1 MFNYRKFSAVEEDDD
16 FMKESPKTPKSGS
29 QRKLSN
35 IFGSA
40 TTMKEVEEDHEFLK
54 QLDVFPNKE
63 EKDPKEISKQ
73 IDAFTVLNNIG
84 KTIQNGA
91 KEKEKPRVISHN
103 FMQNINSLIIKE
115 EKKENTEKK
124 EKRLEVLHHISGYFS
139 GPDYLLNMDENNGGD
154 VNWTP
159 DLILQDNPELDSAI
173 DSILDKLSSCE
184 STSML
189 SSSSEIMNHLSL
201 YLKHGSGNN
210 FPLDFDGT
218 MLESPTFDEME
229 LDSEEYKHDLRN
241 KIPPFL

>member
-103 FMQNINSLIIKE
+103 FMQNINSLIFFR
-115 EKKENTEKK
+115 T
-124 EKRLEVLHHISGYFS
+124 
-139 GPDYLLNMDENNGGD
+139 
-154 VNWTP
+154 
-159 DLILQDNPELDSAI
+159 
-173 DSILDKLSSCE
+173 
-184 STSML
+184 
-189 SSSSEIMNHLSL
+189 
-201 YLKHGSGNN
+201 
-210 FPLDFDGT
+210 
-218 MLESPTFDEME
+218 
-229 LDSEEYKHDLRN
+229 
-241 KIPPFL
+241 